1 MEQKSGEWS
10 GVGNSGRGAGEVCTR
25 RLMRI
30 HRNKMNGAADNEL
43 RRDSSA
49 ATRYWIMFK
58 QRPKEES
65 ATRC

>member
-1 MEQKSGEWS
+1 
-10 GVGNSGRGAGEVCTR
+10 
-25 RLMRI
+25 MRI